1 MIAQV
6 NCLNHCIVCS
16 CWFVILLGKLK
27 STKFFILLTS
37 PYNFLIPFPASFAK
51 SSKTL
56 LNLFLNF
63 VHLETFFS
71 QGSETFLSC
80 CSLLRIIWIFPG
92 RARVQTIRHTEIA
105 RQIDRHIYYAM
116 YITKIKSFKP
126 LFFQIRTYDVEF
138 TKLECSQ
145 PRVFFQDFLKVRIF
159 FCDSNRKTVG

>member
-37 PYNFLIPFPASFAK
+37 PYNFLIPFLASFAK

-80 CSLLRIIWIFPG
+80 CALPRIIWILQDKSFPG
-92 RARVQTIRHTEIA
+92 SDR
-105 RQIDRHIYYAM
+105 RQIDKDTKRH
-116 YITKIKSFKP
+116 FKYKHTIQIEFKT
-126 LFFQIRTYDVEF
+126 LFFQI
-138 TKLECSQ
+138 Q
-145 PRVFFQDFLKVRIF
+145 NI
-159 FCDSNRKTVG
+159 